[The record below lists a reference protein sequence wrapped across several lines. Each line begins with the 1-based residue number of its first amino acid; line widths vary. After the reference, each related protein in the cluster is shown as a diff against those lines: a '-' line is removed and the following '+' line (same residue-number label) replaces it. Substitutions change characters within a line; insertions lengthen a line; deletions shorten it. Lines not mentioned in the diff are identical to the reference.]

1 MPPIEKSPG
10 LTDSERLLADLCQD
24 TFLSLWSYPN
34 LFRAP
39 GQELCDVLV
48 VFDDHLIIFS
58 DKSCK
63 FPDTGDLRLDWKR
76 WYDRAIDRSVRQ
88 VFGAE
93 RWIKTHHNRIFLDAA
108 CAKPFPLKL
117 PNPET
122 MRVHRVVVALNAG
135 ERCKAFFAKDGLDG
149 GTGSLMFL
157 PALKGRA
164 DPERP
169 FAVGTVYAGRGL
181 VHVLDDFTLGVL
193 MKELDT
199 ISDLTS
205 YFSKKEELIAAGRL
219 ALSHGEEEL
228 LSYYLMGDG
237 SGEPGFFVPE
247 DHQTVVESG
256 HWNGISTH
264 PLYIAKKEADRVS
277 YGWDTLIETF
287 GRQYLNGTLLLG
299 RDENINEFSAGLAI
313 MAKMSRTARRW
324 LANSFKEHLANCH
337 RRGLARGQAYSR
349 FIQWGDIGY
358 VFEVMDPPP
367 RARSSEV
374 ADAEFRLQRRM
385 MTEAACLTKKAQ
397 YPSLAHMVGIAC
409 ESKLSGG
416 RPIDLVY
423 FDVGKMSDQDIA
435 ELQEEVAR
443 AGMPPKPA
451 ETIKPTGNRK
461 QRRALQAAARKKG
474 GTIRA
479 GHATKRNV

>member
-1 MPPIEKSPG
+1 MPPIEKSG
-10 LTDSERLLADLCQD
+10 LTESEHLLAALCQD

-63 FPDTGDLRLDWKR
+63 FPDTGDSGLDWMR

-93 RWIKTHHNRIFLDAA
+93 RWIKTYPDRVFLDAA
-108 CAKPFPLKL
+108 CTKPFPLKL
-117 PNPET
+117 PDAAR

-135 ERCKAFFAKDGLDG
+135 ERCKAYFGKDGLHG

-157 PALKGRA
+157 PSLSGRA
-164 DPERP
+164 DPARP
-169 FAVGTVYAGRGL
+169 FAVGTVYPGRGL
-181 VHVLDDFTLGVL
+181 VHVLDDFTLHVL

-199 ISDLTS
+199 IADLTG
-205 YFSKKEELIAAGRL
+205 YFSKKESFIAANGL

-228 LSYYLMGDG
+228 LCYYLF
-237 SGEPGFFVPE
+237 GETAGERGFFLPE
-247 DHQTVVESG
+247 NHQAIVESG
-256 HWNGISTH
+256 HWEGISAH
-264 PLYIAKKEADRVS
+264 PLYVAKKEADRVS
-277 YGWDTLIETF
+277 YDWDTLIETF
-287 GRQYLNGTLLLG
+287 GRQYLKGTLLLG
-299 RDENINEFSAGLAI
+299 RNDDINSFQAGLAI
-313 MAKMSRTARRW
+313 MAKMPRAARRW

-349 FIQWGDIGY
+349 FIAWEDIGY

-367 RARSSEV
+367 QARASEV
-374 ADAEFRLQRRM
+374 ADAEFRLQRRI
-385 MTEAACLTKKAQ
+385 MTQAACLTKKAQ

-409 ESKLSGG
+409 ESRLVGG
-416 RPIDLVY
+416 RAIDLVY
-423 FDVGKMSDQDIA
+423 FDVGKMGEQDIA

-443 AGMPPKPA
+443 AGMPP
-451 ETIKPTGNRK
+451 N
-461 QRRALQAAARKKG
+461 
-474 GTIRA
+474 
-479 GHATKRNV
+479 